1 MKLISIRQP
10 WASLIINGGRN
21 RKGKI
26 VHKDIENRSWPCSYR
41 DTLGIHASQ
50 TKTGLKD
57 LLQYVADNFD
67 ITVDENELVF
77 GAVIGSVKMTD
88 CVFGSLPSVWFEGDY
103 GFVLKDPLAY
113 PKPIPSKGQLRLY
126 ERPEIAKT
134 LARYERLRLGGS
146 RKA

>member
-57 LLQYVADNFD
+57 LLQYVADNCD
-67 ITVDENELVF
+67 ITVDEDELVF

-88 CVFGSLPSVWFEGDY
+88 CVFASHRSIWFEGDY
-103 GFVLKDPLAY
+103 GFVLKAPLAY
-113 PKPIPSKGQLRLY
+113 AEPIPCKGQLRLY
-126 ERPEIAKT
+126 ERPELAPALAK
-134 LARYERLRLGGS
+134 YERLRKGGK
-146 RKA
+146 R